1 MLVALN
7 YSDAP
12 QKVSMTFSPDTQ
24 EAIWQ
29 NMEMATGV
37 NFVAGPNGPTYA
49 YWFAPKDVL
58 VLMIRKYIR

>member
-1 MLVALN
+1 
-7 YSDAP
+7 
-12 QKVSMTFSPDTQ
+12 
-24 EAIWQ
+24 
-29 NMEMATGV
+29 MATGV